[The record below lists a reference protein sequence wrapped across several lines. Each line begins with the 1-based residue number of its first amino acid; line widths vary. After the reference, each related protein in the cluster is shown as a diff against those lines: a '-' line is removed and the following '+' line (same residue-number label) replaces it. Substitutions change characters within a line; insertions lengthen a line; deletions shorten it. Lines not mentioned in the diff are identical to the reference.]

1 MYQRRFA
8 LSAALVVLLI
18 NATFCTHARAT
29 AAPEILWQTDL
40 EVAKRIASQTNRMV
54 LVHFWSPSC
63 GPCKLLEKDVF
74 SQPQVQQAIQSRFVP
89 VKLNADDWPTTV
101 KAYGVTRLPTDL
113 VLTPNG
119 QIIGRMVSPLKPDAY
134 LQELAIAANG
144 TGPAA
149 TPPGAAFV
157 ASTAI
162 SAPMGTAAAPPVAT
176 APQAQTTPNGNI
188 LWGAPPTAG
197 QAAAPITAAPIAA
210 VPPAMPNYSN
220 DRYAEFQ
227 QRFGHPAPVP
237 AAQQSVN
244 PVPQYAAQQF
254 TVPPQAGAP
263 QQAAT
268 ASYAAAPYQ
277 TSPVAA
283 PTGYAMP
290 NQQMPVAGYAPAN
303 QAFASGQ
310 PQSLAPAAM
319 ASPYAG
325 YAAPAAAP
333 QIAPPP
339 VGLNGYC
346 PVTLIEQHR
355 WQVGDQRF
363 GAVHR
368 GRTYLFAGPEE
379 QRKFL
384 ANPDRYSPA
393 ASGHD
398 VVAAIEYGQEID
410 GQRALGVEYANR
422 IYLFSSDAT
431 RQMFMANR
439 DRYAAQVLQA
449 ESPTGTTLR

>member
-8 LSAALVVLLI
+8 LCAALVVLLSGV
-18 NATFCTHARAT
+18 TFCEHARAT
-29 AAPEILWQTDL
+29 AVPEILWQTDL

-63 GPCKLLEKDVF
+63 GPCKVLEKDVF
-74 SQPQVQQAIQSRFVP
+74 SQPQVQQAIQSQFVP

-113 VLTPNG
+113 VLAPSG

-134 LQELAIAANG
+134 LQQLAIAANG
-144 TGPAA
+144 TGPAS
-149 TPPGAAFV
+149 TPAGAAFA
-157 ASTAI
+157 ASTAG
-162 SAPMGTAAAPPVAT
+162 SPPTATAFAPPAAT
-176 APQAQTTPNGNI
+176 APQAAATPNGNI
-188 LWGAPPTAG
+188 LWGAPPSAN
-197 QAAAPITAAPIAA
+197 QPAAPNAAAP
-210 VPPAMPNYSN
+210 PAMANYSN

-227 QRFGHPAPVP
+227 QRFGHPAPAPV
-237 AAQQSVN
+237 AQQPMN
-244 PVPQYAAQQF
+244 PAPQYATQQYAA
-254 TVPPQAGAP
+254 PHQAI
-263 QQAAT
+263 AAT
-268 ASYAAAPYQ
+268 PYAAAPYQ
-277 TSPVAA
+277 AQ
-283 PTGYAMP
+283 PTGYATS
-290 NQQMPVAGYAPAN
+290 NQQMPIAGYAPAN
-303 QAFASGQ
+303 QVFAP
-310 PQSLAPAAM
+310 PQSQMIAPAAGGST
-319 ASPYAG
+319 SPYAG
-325 YAAPAAAP
+325 YAAPAAMAP
-333 QIAPPP
+333 PIAPPP

-410 GQRALGVEYANR
+410 GQRALGVEFANR

-449 ESPTGTTLR
+449 ENPTGTTLR